1 VVCYSISTQKSDIV
15 KIRKF
20 RIATSQPPSVTNLVL
35 VASSCSFDVLF
46 LLLSS
51 QPSPYFTFVSTLAP
65 QSKTSPKRNEN
76 EKPRSRMPHV
86 LVTGASGFLGQA
98 VVTAIQSAH
107 PDWTLTNLD
116 LQPPPSTQLNTTY
129 IQADITNPLEV
140 ETAIRKANPDAIIN
154 IAGWVPKGSQR
165 YSNSPSI
172 REKAFA
178 INHQGTLNVLS
189 SAQKTDCKV
198 FVHTSS
204 CTVISDDLDH
214 EFPNMTEDLLI
225 GHATLCYGASKAPAE
240 LAVLAAS
247 TSAFKTCALRPA
259 TIIGPGDTYGVIA
272 TIHACIA
279 NGETPWIIGSGDN
292 LYDFVYI
299 TNIADAHLL
308 ALENLLSTM
317 PSPAS
322 AAGHAFFISNQQPVY
337 FRDFMLAIW
346 KHFDHVP
353 PFQFTVPMS
362 LAWFAGLMAEV
373 MTWVG
378 GKESA
383 LSRGSVRD
391 AVGTRYASGAKARS
405 LLGYHPRVDFVDAVR
420 LACAVSVSA
429 AGGYERVC

>member
-1 VVCYSISTQKSDIV
+1 M
-15 KIRKF
+15 
-20 RIATSQPPSVTNLVL
+20 L
-35 VASSCSFDVLF
+35 VASSCFFDMLF

-51 QPSPYFTFVSTLAP
+51 QPFPYFAFVFALAL
-65 QSKTSPKRNEN
+65 QSKTPQRETRTKNS
-76 EKPRSRMPHV
+76 RSRMPHV

-116 LQPPPSTQLNTTY
+116 LQPPPSPQPNITY
-129 IQADITNPLEV
+129 IQADITNPSKV
-140 ETAIRKANPDAIIN
+140 ETVIHKANPDVIIN

-172 REKAFA
+172 REKAYA
-178 INHQGTLNVLS
+178 INHHGTLNVLS
-189 SAQKTDCKV
+189 AAQKTDCKV

-214 EFPNMTEDLLI
+214 EFPNMTEDLPI
-225 GHATLCYGASKAPAE
+225 GHASLSYGASKAPAE
-240 LAVLAAS
+240 LAVLAANTS
-247 TSAFKTCALRPA
+247 TFKTCALRPA
-259 TIIGPGDTYGVIA
+259 TIIGPGDTYGVVA

-299 TNIADAHLL
+299 SNIADAHLL
-308 ALENLLSTM
+308 ALENLLSHT

-353 PFQFTVPMS
+353 PFQFTVPTS
-362 LAWFAGLMAEV
+362 LAWFAGLMAEI

-405 LLGYHPRVDFVDAVR
+405 VLGYQPRVDLVDAVR
-420 LACAVSVSA
+420 LACEVSSRA
-429 AGGYERVC
+429 AL

>member
-1 VVCYSISTQKSDIV
+1 M
-15 KIRKF
+15 
-20 RIATSQPPSVTNLVL
+20 L
-35 VASSCSFDVLF
+35 VASSCFFDMLF

-51 QPSPYFTFVSTLAP
+51 QPFPYFAFVFALAL
-65 QSKTSPKRNEN
+65 QSKTPQRETRTKNS
-76 EKPRSRMPHV
+76 RSRMPHV

-116 LQPPPSTQLNTTY
+116 LQPPPSPQPNITY
-129 IQADITNPLEV
+129 IQADITNPSKV
-140 ETAIRKANPDAIIN
+140 ETVIHKANPDVIIN

-172 REKAFA
+172 REKAYA
-178 INHQGTLNVLS
+178 INHHGTLNVLS
-189 SAQKTDCKV
+189 AAQKTDCKV

-214 EFPNMTEDLLI
+214 EFPNMTEDLPI
-225 GHATLCYGASKAPAE
+225 GHASLSYGTSKAPAE
-240 LAVLAAS
+240 LAVLAANTS
-247 TSAFKTCALRPA
+247 TFKTCALRPA
-259 TIIGPGDTYGVIA
+259 TIIGPGDTYGVVA

-299 TNIADAHLL
+299 SNIADAHLL
-308 ALENLLSTM
+308 ALENLLSHT

-353 PFQFTVPMS
+353 PFQFTVPTS
-362 LAWFAGLMAEV
+362 LAWFAGLIAEI

-405 LLGYHPRVDFVDAVR
+405 VLGYQPRVDLVDAVR
-420 LACAVSVSA
+420 LACEVSSRA
-429 AGGYERVC
+429 AL